1 MASQSQMR
9 LYSLLIFDS
18 KYNLEYSNHN
28 LNDFNFIIR
37 SNIKKEIETF
47 SKELIRHVKQNSYY
61 KINEK
66 IGEGAYEFTIYGNT
80 INNYCIIITN
90 KEYPQ
95 STAFQ
100 LLSCLKTIKSH
111 KNIADL
117 FIQYQNPF
125 EADKLL
131 KIRHEIDETKI
142 ILLDSLDKLREREAD
157 LKELLDKTDNLN
169 AEAITFTHEARKLNR
184 CCHLF

>member
-1 MASQSQMR
+1 MTSQTQMK
-9 LYSLLIFDS
+9 LYSLLTFDS
-18 KYNLEYSNHN
+18 KYNLEYSNHS

-47 SKELIRHVKQNSYY
+47 AKELVHHVKQNSYY
-61 KINEK
+61 RIDEK
-66 IGEGAYEFTIYGNT
+66 IGENEFTIYGMT
-80 INNYCIIITN
+80 IDNYRIIITN

-100 LLSCLKTIKSH
+100 LLNCLKGISSH
-111 KNIADL
+111 KNINEL
-117 FIQYQNPF
+117 FVQYQNPF

-142 ILLDSLDKLREREAD
+142 ILLDSLDKLREREED
-157 LKELLDKTDNLN
+157 LKALLDKTDNLS
-169 AEAITFTHEARKLNR
+169 ADAITFNIEARKLNR